1 MSKKMSIKDAAVAL
15 GVVEKTIQRRI
26 ESGKLK
32 AEKVDGKW
40 VVEVVIDTDQTPVKT
55 PTTAF
60 RTSEKP
66 PSIEELQHLRSEVKH
81 LRESLSRKDTQ
92 IDQLHKLLAKSTN
105 QNDALL
111 AKLPSPRQTLGQR
124 LRPFLVQLRL
134 TQPE

>member
-1 MSKKMSIKDAAVAL
+1 MSNTMSKKMSIKDAAVAL

-40 VVEVVIDTDQTPVKT
+40 VVEVVQDTDQTPVKT
-55 PTTAF
+55 PHPA
-60 RTSEKP
+60 EKP

-81 LRESLSRKDTQ
+81 LRELLLRSDTQ

-105 QNDALL
+105 QNDALV
-111 AKLPSPRQTLGQR
+111 AKLPAPRAKLGDR
-124 LRPFLVQLRL
+124 LRPLLAHLRL
-134 TQPE
+134 TSPE